1 MYENRKVQLVESEEK
16 FCFVRLI
23 GSYLGVSNQCGR
35 IPYLHTDLDLVRR
48 TNRKGKNSIAYLSVC
63 VRPDAI
69 TLIRQL
75 HALF

>member
-1 MYENRKVQLVESEEK
+1 MCGETLFCTAYELVSRRAK
-16 FCFVRLI
+16 SYVVDTYTYRS
-23 GSYLGVSNQCGR
+23 GSGQENKQKRENQQ
-35 IPYLHTDLDLVRR
+35 
-48 TNRKGKNSIAYLSVC
+48 IAYLSVC